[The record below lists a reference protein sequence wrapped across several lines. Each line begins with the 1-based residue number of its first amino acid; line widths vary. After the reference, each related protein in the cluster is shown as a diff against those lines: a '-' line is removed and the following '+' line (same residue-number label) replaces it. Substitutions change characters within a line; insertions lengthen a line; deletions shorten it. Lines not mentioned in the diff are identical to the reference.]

1 MGAAPGF
8 FSGLVF
14 SDLCFIKNTRKP
26 SPPARGGVSRHNVG
40 AGWWEIKMNNKIFNQ
55 KDKKS
60 TRRFLR
66 KEMPKGEILLWQ
78 KLKNNQMGYKFRRQQ
93 GIDRY
98 VVDFYCPKLKLA
110 MEVDGRTHDYHDQII
125 YDRERQK
132 HIEALGINVKRFYS
146 EEIFENIDSVME
158 QIYLICEE
166 LKKKM

>member
-1 MGAAPGF
+1 
-8 FSGLVF
+8 
-14 SDLCFIKNTRKP
+14 
-26 SPPARGGVSRHNVG
+26 
-40 AGWWEIKMNNKIFNQ
+40 
-55 KDKKS
+55 
-60 TRRFLR
+60 
-66 KEMPKGEILLWQ
+66 
-78 KLKNNQMGYKFRRQQ
+78 
-93 GIDRY
+93 
-98 VVDFYCPKLKLA
+98 